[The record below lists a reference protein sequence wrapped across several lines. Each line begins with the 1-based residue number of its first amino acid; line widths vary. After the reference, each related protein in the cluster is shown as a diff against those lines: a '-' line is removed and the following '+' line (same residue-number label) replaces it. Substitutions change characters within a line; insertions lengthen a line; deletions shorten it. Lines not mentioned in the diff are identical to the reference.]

1 VKIIECENSHQ
12 GQQNDGTFS
21 IVIMFPTVFIGGDRH
36 TCAITDESAG
46 RLSLGR
52 RTVVLGA
59 ACLAITA
66 RAEFLA

>member
-1 VKIIECENSHQ
+1 
-12 GQQNDGTFS
+12 
-21 IVIMFPTVFIGGDRH
+21 MFPTVFIGGDRH